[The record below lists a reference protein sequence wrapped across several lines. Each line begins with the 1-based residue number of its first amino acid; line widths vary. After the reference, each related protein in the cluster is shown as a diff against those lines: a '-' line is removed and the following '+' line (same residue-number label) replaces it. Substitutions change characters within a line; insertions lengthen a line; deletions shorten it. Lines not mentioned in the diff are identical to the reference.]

1 MTRMV
6 AHPPS
11 GQAHIHT
18 CNRNGE
24 KRVQLKQILRA
35 KKSWAQLLRSF
46 FTWKKIEVTGTDR
59 ASKPCE
65 PIHQHCWKR
74 ERILP
79 PENKTNQNKTKQN
92 QQEATGLAVLVPVWF

>member
-1 MTRMV
+1 MV

-46 FTWKKIEVTGTDR
+46 FTWKKKKKEVRGTDQ
-59 ASKPCE
+59 ATKPCE
-65 PIHQHCWKR
+65 PINAAGKGKGFSLQK
-74 ERILP
+74 IKP
-79 PENKTNQNKTKQN
+79 TKIKPNKTNRKPRGWQ
-92 QQEATGLAVLVPVWF
+92 F